1 MSQGARTQGRTSPLK
16 TRGISQTDHN
26 ESLLDYSQVIERT
39 EKMKR
44 RWLRVIENKEKMVE
58 DSQREKKV
66 KYDKII
72 KLEKLK
78 KKRVQDVKEDLE
90 LEIEKKKEKMQV
102 I

>member
-1 MSQGARTQGRTSPLK
+1 M
-16 TRGISQTDHN
+16 
-26 ESLLDYSQVIERT
+26 
-39 EKMKR
+39 
-44 RWLRVIENKEKMVE
+44 RVIENKEKMVE

-90 LEIEKKKEKMQV
+90 VEIEKKKEKMQV

>member
-1 MSQGARTQGRTSPLK
+1 
-16 TRGISQTDHN
+16 
-26 ESLLDYSQVIERT
+26 
-39 EKMKR
+39 MKR

-58 DSQREKKV
+58 DSQKEKKV

>member
-1 MSQGARTQGRTSPLK
+1 
-16 TRGISQTDHN
+16 
-26 ESLLDYSQVIERT
+26 
-39 EKMKR
+39 MKR

-72 KLEKLK
+72 KLDKLK

>member
-1 MSQGARTQGRTSPLK
+1 M
-16 TRGISQTDHN
+16 
-26 ESLLDYSQVIERT
+26 IERT

>member
-1 MSQGARTQGRTSPLK
+1 LK

>member
-1 MSQGARTQGRTSPLK
+1 M
-16 TRGISQTDHN
+16 
-26 ESLLDYSQVIERT
+26 IERT

-72 KLEKLK
+72 KLDKLK